1 VFVNERALVSDTVQ
15 RENIHQQALA
25 GRLRDAVVAALFTLV
40 LQIPKLLRLRR
51 NKGTWLL
58 FRISLGISGAALVIF
73 PLSSGNNWFIAIGGL
88 VMFTAAVLL
97 PPPKPDTSADRKAR
111 ELGALVVVNG
121 GAYQPGN
128 GPAAAVRLFVGVE
141 HVWAL
146 DAHFQPLLVIP
157 TTEISFARVEE
168 LGRQWV
174 LWIRWAEHSAEFSY
188 HGIFA
193 EHLARVAETTVRSVM
208 SQRLPVLPQRR
219 AASA

>member
-1 VFVNERALVSDTVQ
+1 MNGAAQ
-15 RENIHQQALA
+15 RENIHQQAL
-25 GRLRDAVVAALFTLV
+25 GVKLRNAVVAALFALV
-40 LQIPKLLRLRR
+40 QLLPKLRHLRR
-51 NKGTWLL
+51 NQGTWLL

-97 PPPKPDTSADRKAR
+97 PSAEPDTSADRKAC
-111 ELGALVVVNG
+111 ELGALFVVNG
-121 GAYQPGN
+121 GAYHPGN
-128 GPAAAVRLFVGVE
+128 APAAAVRLFVGAE

-146 DAHFQPLLVIP
+146 DTRFQPLLVIP
-157 TTEISFARVEE
+157 TAEISFARVEE
-168 LGRQWV
+168 IGSHWV

-193 EHLARVAETTVRSVM
+193 EHLAQVAESTLRGVM